1 MRRLVIRPG
10 AIGDVI
16 LSLPALESL
25 CADYTEFW
33 VPEPVTPL
41 VRLGDAV
48 RSIGSTGLDLLEIFA
63 GQAPPPLL
71 EALRSF
77 DDIISWY
84 GSNREQFRSVVRAMG
99 LPFHHL
105 RALPP
110 DGARHAIDYYLA
122 QVQPFA
128 LSLVEPAPII
138 DCPAAAGGCVV
149 IHPFSGS
156 RLKNW
161 PLERFQ
167 ELARRLPAEF
177 EVFWCAGPEEELPE
191 ARRFDNLYDL
201 ACWLAG
207 ARLYIGNDSGITHL
221 AAAVGA
227 PVVAIF
233 GPTDPRVW
241 APRGSRVKVVAAA
254 LAGGPVESVSLD
266 RVALAADELL
276 SLPRR

>member
-33 VPEPVTPL
+33 VPDAVKPL

-48 RSIGSTGLDLLEIFA
+48 RSIGATGLDLLEIFA
-63 GQAPPPLL
+63 EQASRPLL
-71 EALRSF
+71 DALRSF

-105 RALPP
+105 QALPA
-110 DGARHAIDYYLA
+110 DGALHAIDYYLA
-122 QVQPFA
+122 QAQPFA
-128 LSLVEPAPII
+128 LSLVEPVPII
-138 DCPAAAGGCVV
+138 DCPAAAGRYVV

-156 RLKNW
+156 RSKNW
-161 PLERFQ
+161 PLDRFR

-177 EVFWCAGPEEELPE
+177 EVCWCAGPEEELPE
-191 ARRFDNLYDL
+191 ARRFGDLYEL

-207 ARLYIGNDSGITHL
+207 ARLYIGNDSGVTHL
-221 AAAVGA
+221 AAAVGT

-241 APRGSRVKVVAAA
+241 APRGSRVRVVAPAR
-254 LAGGPVESVSLD
+254 AGEPVEGVSLE
-266 RVALAADELL
+266 RVAVAADELL
-276 SLPRR
+276 SLAGR